1 LFFLVPLPLLAADD
15 TAKYAS
21 DAAEFQSLVLSHG
34 AIGAYFAAFVLGIV
48 ADLSPCVYPLIPVT
62 LALIGAKEAPT
73 KLRAFSLSA
82 VYVLGIAVM
91 YTGLGFAVAL
101 AGKLGANII
110 VGFTFQNPWV
120 VGFIAALFVA
130 MGLSMLGV
138 FEIRLPSSLQAR
150 LSKRRRGIAGIFVM
164 GMVAGVIASPCTGP
178 FLGGLLGYVIV
189 SGELAHGTTLL
200 FAFAL
205 GMGLP
210 FLVLG
215 TFAGILGNLPKSGN
229 WMLWVK
235 RGAGVVFLGVAVYV
249 GQFAL
254 PREWRQSLSGSK
266 ASVAEAAAVAGAD
279 AGSGWGA
286 GAGWGAGSGRRRV
299 AWQKDEAEA
308 VARAL
313 KEKKPVVLDFWGEF
327 CKPCKVMDVEV
338 FENADVVR
346 ELERFVVVKVDSTD
360 DEHPRVKEAWR
371 RYGVTG
377 LPTLAFIDSTGRI
390 LHEKKRSGAA
400 KADAV
405 LKLLRSVP

>member
-1 LFFLVPLPLLAADD
+1 M
-15 TAKYAS
+15 KYAA

-34 AIGAYFAAFVLGIV
+34 AIGAYFAAFVLGIA

-120 VGFIAALFVA
+120 VGFIALLFIA
-130 MGLSMLGV
+130 MGLSLLGLY
-138 FEIRLPSSLQAR
+138 ELRLPAAFQAR

-178 FLGGLLGYVIV
+178 FLAGLLGYVIV

-249 GQFAL
+249 GQYAL
-254 PREWRQSLSGSK
+254 PREWRQDLFGGKTSGVE
-266 ASVAEAAAVAGAD
+266 AEAVAAAGADAGAGVGAAKVAWHKDEAAAVALAK
-279 AGSGWGA
+279 
-286 GAGWGAGSGRRRV
+286 R
-299 AWQKDEAEA
+299 
-308 VARAL
+308 
-313 KEKKPVVLDFWGEF
+313 EKKPVVLDFWGEF

-338 FENADVVR
+338 FANAAVVK
-346 ELERFVVVKVDSTD
+346 ELERFIVVKVDSTD
-360 DEHPRVKEAWR
+360 DEHPSVKALWKK
-371 RYGVTG
+371 YGVTG

-390 LHEKKRSGAA
+390 VHEKKRSGAA
-400 KADAV
+400 KAGAV
-405 LKLLRSVP
+405 LAILRSVP